1 MARGLYLGGEKGV
14 KDTASSLPGLT
25 DLRGF
30 ARLQVDAI
38 KVPRVKNMKDTP
50 DASDEQQTP
59 QPPPQ
64 TSSNRVALVILAYL
78 GFLALIP
85 LLVEPDDPEVQW
97 HAKHGLVLTLSWI
110 ALFVALAIISALP
123 GLGLIIGFGFS
134 PFLLLII
141 FFFHLFAIVK
151 ALQGERLTI
160 PVISDYA
167 DKW

>member
-1 MARGLYLGGEKGV
+1 
-14 KDTASSLPGLT
+14 
-25 DLRGF
+25 
-30 ARLQVDAI
+30 
-38 KVPRVKNMKDTP
+38 MKDIP
-50 DASDEQQTP
+50 EAPDEQQTS

-64 TSSNRVALVILAYL
+64 QKSSNRAALLILAYL

-85 LLVEPDDPEVQW
+85 LLMEPDDAEVQW
-97 HAKHGLVLTLSWI
+97 HAKHGLVLTLSWM
-110 ALFVALAIISALP
+110 ALFVALAVISVLP

-151 ALQGERLTI
+151 ALQGERLTL

>member
-1 MARGLYLGGEKGV
+1 
-14 KDTASSLPGLT
+14 
-25 DLRGF
+25 
-30 ARLQVDAI
+30 
-38 KVPRVKNMKDTP
+38 MKDKP
-50 DASDEQQTP
+50 EAPKEQKTSL
-59 QPPPQ
+59 PPPQ
-64 TSSNRVALVILAYL
+64 TSSNRAAMVILAYL
-78 GFLALIP
+78 WFLALIP

-97 HAKHGLVLTLSWI
+97 HAKHGLVLTLGWM
-110 ALFVALAIISALP
+110 ALFVALAVISVLP

>member
-1 MARGLYLGGEKGV
+1 MVARGLYLGDEKGV
-14 KDTASSLPGLT
+14 KDAASSVSELT
-25 DLRGF
+25 DLRAF
-30 ARLQVDAI
+30 ARLPVDT
-38 KVPRVKNMKDTP
+38 MKDTP
-50 DASDEQQTP
+50 EAPEEQKSSPPLP
-59 QPPPQ
+59 QQKPLNQ
-64 TSSNRVALVILAYL
+64 AALLILAYM

-85 LLVEPDDPEVQW
+85 LLVEPDDAEVQW
-97 HAKHGLVLTLSWI
+97 HAKHGLVLTLSWL
-110 ALFVALAIISALP
+110 ALFVALAVISVLP

-160 PVISDYA
+160 PVISEYA